1 MLIGYWH
8 FSFTVKDIDRS
19 VVFYTDVIGMKLV
32 HRQEQHNEYTAKLV
46 GYEGAHLKVAQLT
59 IDGMV
64 QQRSGHLLELV
75 EYVYPECAPTDTAT
89 CRPGSAH
96 LAFQV
101 ADIWADYR
109 RMVDLGVLFKSE
121 PNAIT
126 AGINKGGFT
135 CYFLDPDDITLEILQ
150 APPSNSPKD
159 THRET

>member
-19 VVFYTDVIGMKLV
+19 VAFYTNVIGMKLV
-32 HRQEQHNEYTAKLV
+32 HTQEQHNEYTAKLV
-46 GYEGAHLKVAQLT
+46 GYPGAHLKVAQLT
-59 IDGMV
+59 IEGMV

-75 EYVYPECAPTDTAT
+75 EYVYPECEPTDTAT

-101 ADIWADYR
+101 ADIHAEYR
-109 RMVDLGVLFKSE
+109 RMVDLGVRFKSE

-135 CYFLDPDDITLEILQ
+135 CYFLDPDDITLEIIQ
-150 APPSNSPKD
+150 APPKPS
-159 THRET
+159 

>member
-1 MLIGYWH
+1 MLIAYWH

-19 VVFYTDVIGMKLV
+19 VDFYTNVIGMKLV
-32 HRQEQHNEYTAKLV
+32 HSQTQHNEYTAKLV
-46 GYEGAHLKVAQLT
+46 GYEGAHLKVAQLA
-59 IDGMV
+59 IPAMI

-75 EYVYPECAPTDTAT
+75 QYVYPECEPSDTAT

-101 ADIWADYR
+101 ADIHSEYE
-109 RMVDLGVLFKSE
+109 RMRALGVRFKSE

-126 AGINKGGFT
+126 AGINAGGYT

-150 APPSNSPKD
+150 APPN
-159 THRET
+159 R